1 MVKKIFSVDK
11 YNRNMCNLMLEG
23 KMVVIVKVYMWN
35 IKVKCWLINN
45 FWVKENKKNIN
56 VILIYWKLVYM

>member
-35 IKVKCWLINN
+35 IKVKCWFN
-45 FWVKENKKNIN
+45 
-56 VILIYWKLVYM
+56 

>member
-23 KMVVIVKVYMWN
+23 KMVVIVKVY
-35 IKVKCWLINN
+35 ICEI
-45 FWVKENKKNIN
+45 
-56 VILIYWKLVYM
+56 